1 MSAKKKNHTHFI
13 PLKFSLRQEGDK
25 RGETRAGEGPQ
36 VEVSSPVLLPSGS
49 GAGQLSHSHRT
60 DRPHGSPAGAGHVLS
75 SRLPIQL
82 FKSSTPTRLLST
94 FPGSENSF
102 TDQTR
107 DFIYQLGPCQP
118 LCLPVSSVQ
127 SLSRV
132 RFFATPWTAAC
143 QASLPFAI
151 FLKLAQTHVH

>member
-1 MSAKKKNHTHFI
+1 M
-13 PLKFSLRQEGDK
+13 
-25 RGETRAGEGPQ
+25 
-36 VEVSSPVLLPSGS
+36 SSPVLLPSGS

-132 RFFATPWTAAC
+132 RFFATPWTAAR
-143 QASLPFAI
+143 QASLSITNLRSLLKHMSSASVMPSSHLILCHPLLLPPSI
-151 FLKLAQTHVH
+151 FPSIRVFSIQQLFP